1 MADAKP
7 AENTAEA
14 PPKKKSKLLLIIAIL
29 LALILIGGA
38 AAVFMLLSHNN
49 ADEEGDAEEEEVVE
63 VEEPKKK
70 KKKDPAAP
78 PVYVALDTFTVNLMP
93 VDDLGDQ
100 YLQVVMSLELEDS
113 AEEANLKARMP
124 KIRNDITLLLSSQT
138 APDLQTAEGKLKL
151 ATDLKDK
158 INFVLNPPT
167 ITRKGEVPKTPEGP
181 VTEVLFTSFIV
192 Q

>member
-1 MADAKP
+1 MADEKP
-7 AENTAEA
+7 AEKAAEAA

-38 AAVFMLLSHNN
+38 VGVFLLLQHNS
-49 ADEEGDAEEEEVVE
+49 DEEVVEEEEVVE
-63 VEEPKKK
+63 AEAPKKK

-100 YLQVVMSLELEDS
+100 YLQVAITLELEDA
-113 AEEANLKARMP
+113 AEEANLKTRMP
-124 KIRNDITLLLSSQT
+124 RVRNDVTILLTSQT
-138 APDLQTAEGKLKL
+138 APALQSPDGKMKL
-151 ATDLKDK
+151 AAELKDK
-158 INFVLNPPT
+158 INWAINPPT
-167 ITRKGEVPKTPEGP
+167 QVHKGENPPTPDGP
-181 VTEVLFTSFIV
+181 VTDVLFTSFIV

>member
-29 LALILIGGA
+29 LALILVVGA
-38 AAVFMLLSHNN
+38 AAVFMLISHNN
-49 ADEEGDAEEEEVVE
+49 ADEEYADEEEVVE
-63 VEEPKKK
+63 AEEPKKK